1 MWITSSNS
9 DHGASFYRIR
19 KIKQQKYNDNI
30 TSRKYELNTFWYICL
45 MEKKTAK
52 SDRTRERIIET
63 SAAIFNMKGYA
74 GTSMSDLTEATGLTK
89 GSIYGNFTNK
99 EEVALAV
106 FDYNHKRVLQLVQA
120 KAGRETSSYD
130 QLMAYVTAYDHYTRN
145 GFPEGGCPILNTAV
159 EADDTNVLL
168 KERAAKAVN
177 KWKKTVQDLYTAGID
192 SGEFKKILDPAQ
204 FALSLIALIE
214 GGLMIA
220 KVTNS
225 QNNLD
230 RVLKTA
236 RYLIDQCK
244 A

>member
-1 MWITSSNS
+1 
-9 DHGASFYRIR
+9 
-19 KIKQQKYNDNI
+19 
-30 TSRKYELNTFWYICL
+30 

-106 FDYNHKRVLQLVQA
+106 FDHNHKKVVQLIQA
-120 KAGRETSSYD
+120 KVDLATSYSD
-130 QLMAYVTAYDHYTRN
+130 KLMAYVTAYDHYTRN

-159 EADDTNVLL
+159 EADDTNILL
-168 KERAAKAVN
+168 KERAAKAIN
-177 KWKKTVQDLYTAGID
+177 KWKKTVQELYTDGID
-192 SGEFKKILDPAQ
+192 SGEFKKTFDPAQ

-214 GGLMIA
+214 GGIMIA
-220 KVTNS
+220 KVTNN

-236 RYLIDQCK
+236 RYLLDQVK
-244 A
+244 AKQ